1 MAYQGVTLKGIIPSN
16 DPTFVLDDSI
26 TINDCGKAVM
36 QDTSAANKVKLATA
50 GAEILGRLETF
61 EDRVVEGVKVGAV
74 KLIGGMELPTA
85 EAYSAPAVGDAL
97 VGAAGG
103 YVTVIGENQTSDL
116 KVWEVR
122 TGSVIVVKTH

>member
-1 MAYQGVTLKGIIPSN
+1 MAYQGVTLKGTIPSN

-74 KLIGGMELPTA
+74 KLIGGFELPTA
-85 EAYSAPAVGDAL
+85 EAYAAPAVGDAL

-103 YVTVIGENQTSDL
+103 FVNKAGENQTSDL

>member
-1 MAYQGVTLKGIIPSN
+1 MAYQGVTLKGTIPSN
-16 DPTFVLDDSI
+16 DPTFVLDDNI
-26 TINDCGKAVM
+26 TENDCGKAVM

-61 EDRVVEGVKVGAV
+61 ENRVVEGVKVGAV
-74 KLIGGMELPTA
+74 KLIGGFELPTA
-85 EAYSAPAVGDAL
+85 EAYAAPAVGDAL

-103 YVTVIGENQTSDL
+103 FVNKAGENQTSDL
-116 KVWEVR
+116 KVWEVK